1 MVPDRTYGGAGAL
14 AVSAQNR
21 SDTGVFLVLSLAAGL
36 IIAVFTSQ
44 WFARHA
50 KLIELSELP
59 VGAFEISGR
68 SSKVLM
74 TSQIPR
80 LLRLTK
86 EQEHLFSRDKDEF
99 IRFLKSL
106 TSHRTEVRCDKDGY
120 RGRNPVD

>member
-1 MVPDRTYGGAGAL
+1 MGMYYHNTPFEGDEWYLIGLMEEPVLLQFPRRIGQILEY
-14 AVSAQNR
+14 S
-21 SDTGVFLVLSLAAGL
+21 LVLSLAAGL

-86 EQEHLFSRDKDEF
+86 EQEHLFPG
-99 IRFLKSL
+99 IRMNSYV
-106 TSHRTEVRCDKDGY
+106 S
-120 RGRNPVD
+120 